1 MSFSF
6 EVIGAGGMKTLLSA
20 ENLTKYY
27 PLKKLWGPT
36 HTVKALDGVSFR
48 LEQGQTLALV
58 GESGCGKS
66 TLAKVLM
73 NIERPTQGSFQLSGR
88 SGPEMSAQDMQSQ
101 IQMIF
106 QDPMGSLNP
115 RKKAWV
121 IVAEPLL
128 INTTLSHKE
137 CRKKSMEIME
147 RVGLR
152 PEQADRYPHMFSGG
166 QRQRLGIARALINRP
181 KILLCDE
188 PVSALDVSIQAQILN
203 LLMELQRDFDL
214 SYLFI
219 SHDLSVVR
227 HIADKVMVMYLGKI
241 VEEGNASELFK
252 NPRHPYTQGL
262 LASTPKVGGSSL
274 ETAPLLQGELPS
286 SVNPPSGCTFHPRC
300 SKATAI
306 CSTTAPTFEN
316 SLSCHHP

>member
-1 MSFSF
+1 MS
-6 EVIGAGGMKTLLSA
+6 GPLLQVKDIS
-20 ENLTKYY
+20 KYY
-27 PLKKLWGPT
+27 RVKKNFWSAPQF
-36 HTVKALDGVSFR
+36 VKALNGVSFD

-73 NIERPTQGSFQLSGR
+73 NIEAPTEGTFNLSGK
-88 SGPEMSAQDMQSQ
+88 SGTSMSAKNLQSE

-115 RKKAWV
+115 RKKAWS
-121 IVAEPLL
+121 IIAEPLF
-128 INTTLSHKE
+128 INTDLSKQV
-137 CRKKSMEIME
+137 CRKRAIEMME

-152 PEQADRYPHMFSGG
+152 PELADRYPHMFSGG

-203 LLMELQRDFDL
+203 LLMDLQRDFNL

-227 HIADKVMVMYLGKI
+227 HIADQVMIMYLGKI
-241 VEEGNASELFK
+241 VEEG
-252 NPRHPYTQGL
+252 PRDLIFNSPQHPYTKAL
-262 LASTPKVGGSSL
+262 LESHPHLNGELSEHSA
-274 ETAPLLQGELPS
+274 LQGELPS
-286 SVNPPSGCTFHPRC
+286 PLRPPTGCTFHPRC
-300 SKATAI
+300 PVAHSSCAQN
-306 CSTTAPTFEN
+306 APE
-316 SLSCHHP
+316 LSRFQGRRVSCTPLTQNKNAQ

>member
-1 MSFSF
+1 MS
-6 EVIGAGGMKTLLSA
+6 GPLLQVKEIA
-20 ENLTKYY
+20 KHYRV
-27 PLKKLWGPT
+27 KKNFWSPPQL
-36 HTVKALDGVSFR
+36 VRALNGVSFE

-73 NIERPTQGSFQLSGR
+73 NIEAPTEGHFNLSGK
-88 SGPEMSAQDMQSQ
+88 SGPRMSAKNLQSE

-115 RKKAWV
+115 RKKAWT
-121 IVAEPLL
+121 IIAEPLL
-128 INTTLSHKE
+128 INTDLSKQT
-137 CRKKSMEIME
+137 CRKRAIEMME

-152 PEQADRYPHMFSGG
+152 PELADRYPHMFSGG

-203 LLMELQRDFDL
+203 LLMDLQRDFNL

-227 HIADKVMVMYLGKI
+227 HIADKVMIMYLGKI
-241 VEEGNASELFK
+241 VEEG
-252 NPRHPYTQGL
+252 PRDLIFNSPQHPYTKALLESHPHLSGEGL
-262 LASTPKVGGSSL
+262 SEHPA
-274 ETAPLLQGELPS
+274 LQGELPS
-286 SVNPPSGCTFHPRC
+286 PLRPPSGCAFHPRC
-300 SKATAI
+300 PMAQASCSQVTPELTRFQERRVSCTPLTAQKI
-306 CSTTAPTFEN
+306 V
-316 SLSCHHP
+316 